1 MTKKDFSK
9 TPDSQLNPAQAFF
22 STSTVS
28 TQAASTPGIKNDL
41 DSSKNYVVSMS
52 PRQREK
58 VRQRSIELGFNLT
71 RRGENMGDFSKYI
84 RSLLEKDIE
93 GFNDKK

>member
-1 MTKKDFSK
+1 MTKKDFSQA
-9 TPDSQLNPAQAFF
+9 PDSQLNPAQAFF
-22 STSTVS
+22 TPKEV
-28 TQAASTPGIKNDL
+28 QPQEASAPGIKNDL

>member
-1 MTKKDFSK
+1 
-9 TPDSQLNPAQAFF
+9 
-22 STSTVS
+22 
-28 TQAASTPGIKNDL
+28 
-41 DSSKNYVVSMS
+41 MS